1 MNPELARIV
10 QRVKDRYQR
19 NPPNED
25 DFLVD
30 AGTLFQL
37 EILQSGEEFSEADVL
52 HAATL
57 IGIPEGSLIDWLE
70 QMASWV

>member
-10 QRVKDRYQR
+10 QKVRDRFQR
-19 NPPNED
+19 NPPD
-25 DFLVD
+25 GGDFLID
-30 AGTLFQL
+30 AGTLFQI